1 MEEELQE
8 EEFLGVAEWLNK
20 REFLLELYQQMAP
33 FTCQKERKKKNPS
46 RGIQCDI
53 KHRQMSQDC

>member
-33 FTCQKERKKKNPS
+33 FTCQKERKKK
-46 RGIQCDI
+46 IQAGASSVI
-53 KHRQMSQDC
+53 